1 MILIMLSMAFATVA
15 VLYAYWF
22 GGMAERY
29 GAKVIAAM
37 YAMALAGRTQQ
48 VGVFHELDPVAFAE
62 DLIGF
67 AGFSLLGIYT
77 KRVWPLWA
85 AAFQLLS
92 VGAHFVRMLELDV
105 RPIVYAWMKSGP
117 TWAVLVLL
125 LIGTLGHRRRTSSR
139 ASGPFSPS

>member
-1 MILIMLSMAFATVA
+1 MLIALSVTFATVV
-15 VLYAYWF
+15 VLYALRF
-22 GGMAERY
+22 GDRVEQL

-37 YAMALAGRTQQ
+37 YAVGLLGRMQQ
-48 VGVFHELDPVAFAE
+48 VSVFHELDPVAFTE

-67 AGFSLLGIYT
+67 AGFALLGIYS

-92 VGAHFVRMLELDV
+92 VGAHFVRMLDLDV

-117 TWAVLVLL
+117 TWAVVLL
-125 LIGTLGHRRRTSSR
+125 LLVGTLGHRRRMSLL
-139 ASGPFSPS
+139 ANGPSLPS